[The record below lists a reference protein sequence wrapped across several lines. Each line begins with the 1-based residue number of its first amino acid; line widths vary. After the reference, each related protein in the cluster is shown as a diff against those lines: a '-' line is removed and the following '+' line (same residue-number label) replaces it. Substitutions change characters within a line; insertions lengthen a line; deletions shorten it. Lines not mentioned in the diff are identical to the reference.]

1 MLADVS
7 LLDLRLRRRLLIG
20 YTLGF
25 ALYALVIVVLYPEFK
40 NTTSLNNLT
49 KHGSAAAALF
59 GVTGS
64 LTSPSGWLN
73 ANLYQ
78 NFLPLIMLLITIG
91 YGASCLAGQDEDG
104 TLSLVTTLPISR
116 RNILVQKVATLA
128 LQAVVL
134 AFVTM
139 LCMVVGRGFDLTLP
153 VANLAGVS
161 VGVALLGIDF
171 GLLAIAVGSWTG
183 SRGMALGIT
192 ASIAAASFLLSCTC
206 PGRCLD
212 TTGEVCLPLLLVNRQ
227 WPAGWRT
234 EPCVRCGAPRRWCDS
249 ACRLHLGIPPPRS
262 SLSSPTVPRSLGECG
277 GPLAVGS
284 LIAEQPLLDVMW
296 TRPRTPAGSSRPVR
310 REGSRPACCHGFR

>member
-1 MLADVS
+1 MLADIS

-25 ALYALVIVVLYPEFK
+25 ALYALVIVALYPEFK

-49 KHGSAAAALF
+49 KHGSTAAALF

-91 YGASCLAGQDEDG
+91 YGASCLAGQDEDW
-104 TLSLVTTLPISR
+104 TLSLVTTLPIAR
-116 RNILVQKVATLA
+116 RRIVVQKAATLA
-128 LQAVVL
+128 IQAVVL

-139 LCMVVGRGFDLTLP
+139 LCMVVGRGFDLTFP

-161 VGVALLGIDF
+161 VGVALLGVDF

-192 ASIAAASFLLSCTC
+192 ASIAAASFLLSSLA
-206 PGRCLD
+206 PVVAWIRPAKYASLFYWSIGNGQLA
-212 TTGEVCLPLLLVNRQ
+212 GGLSLASAAVLVAVGAPLLAASI
-227 WPAGWRT
+227 WAF
-234 EPCVRCGAPRRWCDS
+234 RRLD
-249 ACRLHLGIPPPRS
+249 LH
-262 SLSSPTVPRSLGECG
+262 
-277 GPLAVGS
+277 
-284 LIAEQPLLDVMW
+284 
-296 TRPRTPAGSSRPVR
+296 
-310 REGSRPACCHGFR
+310 

>member
-1 MLADVS
+1 MLADIFF
-7 LLDLRLRRRLLIG
+7 LDLRLRRRLLIG
-20 YTLGF
+20 YALGT

-91 YGASCLAGQDEDG
+91 YGSSCLAGQDEDG
-104 TLSLVTTLPISR
+104 TLSLVTTLPIAR
-116 RNILVQKVATLA
+116 RNILVQKVAA
-128 LQAVVL
+128 LGFQAVVL

-192 ASIAAASFLLSCTC
+192 ASIAAGSFL
-206 PGRCLD
+206 
-212 TTGEVCLPLLLVNRQ
+212 V
-227 WPAGWRT
+227 
-234 EPCVRCGAPRRWCDS
+234 
-249 ACRLHLGIPPPRS
+249 S
-262 SLSSPTVPRSLGECG
+262 SLAPVVAWIRPAKYASLFYWSIGNGQLAG
-277 GPLAVGS
+277 GLSLVSAAVLVAVGAALLAVS
-284 LIAEQPLLDVMW
+284 IWAFRRLDL
-296 TRPRTPAGSSRPVR
+296 
-310 REGSRPACCHGFR
+310 H